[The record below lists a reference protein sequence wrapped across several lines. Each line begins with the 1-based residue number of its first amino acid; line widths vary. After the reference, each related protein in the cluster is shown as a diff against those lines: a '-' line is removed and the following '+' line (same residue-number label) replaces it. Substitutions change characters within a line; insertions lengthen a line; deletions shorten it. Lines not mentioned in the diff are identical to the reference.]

1 VDRDD
6 GEHFRQQVA
15 QSVERSDAYTAIR
28 VKAAA
33 TSANGACRKAE
44 KQSEKKHMHARKQR
58 QQAALLFLCALLPT
72 GGT

>member
-33 TSANGACRKAE
+33 TSANRACKKAE
-44 KQSEKKHMHARKQR
+44 KQSDMHARKQR